1 MIDLKSS
8 VEQVGPVV
16 TQIITGTSGVKK
28 TISGIVTRTITQGQF
43 TKFKTIDG
51 RMIMI
56 NDSNVLCVEVFNE

>member
-28 TISGIVTRTITQGQF
+28 TISGIVTRTTTQGQF

-51 RMIMI
+51 RMVMV
-56 NDSNVLCVEVFNE
+56 NDSNVLTVEVFEE